1 MEVGETG
8 RVRASVLPPVEE
20 VKRLGKGCVTIQCHL
35 KVVVPVQEMLLR
47 CPDATYKH
55 VQVSN

>member
-8 RVRASVLPPVEE
+8 IIGASALSLVEE
-20 VKRLGKGCVTIQCHL
+20 VKRLEDGCATIQCHL
-35 KVVVPVQEMLLR
+35 KVGGPVQEMLLR
-47 CPDATYKH
+47 CPDAICNH